1 MDIGVNSEFGKL
13 KSVLLH
19 VPTREEFSFNSADD
33 MMFLD
38 TPDYDKVL
46 YEINSYIEL
55 LESLDITV
63 YTDIGFPLRSSM
75 AVEFPNLIY
84 MKDLAIATP
93 EQLIL
98 CRPHHDVRKGE
109 EVYLHKLL
117 KHIGVKDSQ
126 INFIPVG
133 DHEGADIVWLNP
145 KKIMINEG
153 YRTTFDASEEIAKF
167 FNSKYDI
174 DSHKIEGNKYH
185 QIPQHIQ
192 GSKHI
197 FSLENAAY
205 RKELEPWDMDFKN
218 TYAFNETEEI
228 VKKFSLN
235 VITVNEN
242 EIIMPANCPETKAAY
257 ESLGVKC
264 HESPMQ
270 EICKGAGGF
279 ACMTLFLNR
288 EMI

>member
-1 MDIGVNSEFGKL
+1 MDIGLNSEFGKL

-19 VPTREEFSFNSADD
+19 VPTRKEFDFNSADD

-38 TPDYDKVL
+38 KPDYDKVL
-46 YEINSYIEL
+46 YEINAYIEL

-63 YTDIGFPLRSSM
+63 YTDIGFPLRSTM
-75 AVEFPNLIY
+75 AVNFPNLIY

-93 EQLIL
+93 DKMIL

-109 EVYLHKLL
+109 EDYLLEL
-117 KHIGVKDSQ
+117 FKHIGLSDNQ
-126 INFIPVG
+126 MDFIPVG
-133 DHEGADIVWLNP
+133 DHEGADVVWLNP

-153 YRTTFDASEEIAKF
+153 YRTTFEASDAISNYFKT
-167 FNSKYDI
+167 NYDI
-174 DSHKIEGNKYH
+174 DSHKIEGNKHH
-185 QIPQHIQ
+185 QRPQHIQ

-197 FSLENAAY
+197 FSLTNAAY
-205 RKELEPWDMDFKN
+205 RMDLESWDMDFQN
-218 TYAFNETEEI
+218 TYAFHETEEI
-228 VKKFSLN
+228 VKRFSLN

-242 EIIMPANCPETKAAY
+242 EIIMPSNCPETKIAY

-288 EMI
+288 EMV